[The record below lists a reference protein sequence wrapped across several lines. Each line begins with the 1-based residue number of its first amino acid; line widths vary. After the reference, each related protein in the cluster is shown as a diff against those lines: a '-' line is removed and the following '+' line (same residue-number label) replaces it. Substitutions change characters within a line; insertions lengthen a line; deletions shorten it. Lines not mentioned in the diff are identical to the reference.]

1 MSEQTAYQKAG
12 VDTEAGDLAV
22 EMMRRDVDATHR
34 GRVLGGVGG
43 FAGLFDAGFLRDY
56 RHPVL
61 ATSTDGVGTKVAI
74 AQALD
79 QHDTIG
85 VDLVAMVIDDIVV
98 VGATPLMLTDY
109 IACGKVVP
117 QRIARIV
124 SGIARACAE
133 SNVALVGGET
143 AEHPGLLGPDEYD
156 LAAAAT
162 GVVEADAVLG
172 PENVQVGD
180 AVIAV
185 ASSGLHSNG
194 YSLARHIVAEAGL
207 SLSTAVGNTGRDL
220 GQWLLEP
227 TTLYTRALLGVLE
240 RLPGSVH
247 SASHV
252 TGGGIAQNLQR
263 VLPPGVVVDL
273 QRGSWVVPEIFG
285 WLAGHGGVTLDQVED
300 TWNLGIGLVVIC
312 RDGDEAAVVA
322 DLSQSGHHAWLAGRV
337 EKAPDAVQTKA
348 AKGVRG
354 GLVRLDGS
362 WR

>member
-1 MSEQTAYQKAG
+1 MSEPSAYQRAG
-12 VDTEAGDLAV
+12 VDTQAGDLAV

-43 FAGLFDAGFLRDY
+43 FAGLFDAGFLRDW

-79 QHDTIG
+79 RHDTIG
-85 VDLVAMVIDDIVV
+85 IDLVAMVIDDIVV

-109 IACGKVVP
+109 IACGKVSP
-117 QRIARIV
+117 EKIATIV

-133 SNVALVGGET
+133 ANVALVGGET
-143 AEHPGLLGPDEYD
+143 AEHPGILGPDEYD

-162 GVVEADAVLG
+162 GVVEADSILG
-172 PENVQVGD
+172 PDRVQVGD
-180 AVIAV
+180 RVIAI

-194 YSLARHIVAEAGL
+194 YSLARHILAEAEI
-207 SLSTAVGNTGRDL
+207 SLSKKISAGGEDL
-220 GQWLLEP
+220 GSVLLEP
-227 TTLYTRALLGVLE
+227 TMIYTSALLSLFEAHPGV
-240 RLPGSVH
+240 VH

-263 VLPPGVVVDL
+263 VVPPGVSVTL
-273 QRGSWVVPEIFG
+273 HRGSWDVPEVFS
-285 WLAGHGGVTLDQVED
+285 WLASRGGLSLLNVED
-300 TWNLGIGLVVIC
+300 TWNLGIGMILLCQDGAESDVIDHLNRAGHRAWQAGVVESA
-312 RDGDEAAVVA
+312 RPGEQAE
-322 DLSQSGHHAWLAGRV
+322 S
-337 EKAPDAVQTKA
+337 

-354 GLVRLDGS
+354 GVVHLVGD
-362 WR
+362 WN